1 MLQLSPCIIRSA
13 QEISSA
19 SNRII
24 RAVDDMS
31 NNVSLHGQVNIKI
44 IQPSLAVEIWEQARP
59 NVTGLEFIQLNKTSI
74 GNSSLNTLNTAPT
87 NINRVDTAIY
97 IDPKVL
103 QDSTSRLAM
112 HVYYENKMFDDT
124 TGRYET
130 ISRVVAARLSK
141 NGKPIANL
149 EDGTVTAIFMP
160 FKEYTDVVCGHW
172 NYTKNENAGGWS
184 TEGCV
189 HSVDAGR
196 HICTCNHL
204 TNFAILIDLQPD
216 HSISE
221 DDKLALG
228 IITKIG
234 LLVSIGGLGLTVLS
248 FIIFRNLRKSNGQKT
263 LAYLCIAMLGSA
275 ILFLVGIDRTETY
288 IGCIIVS
295 ALLHYFILAS
305 FMWMLIEGFLQYLRF
320 VKVLG
325 TYIPQFIIKTLI
337 PAWGMP
343 LVPVIVLLSL
353 DYKFYYG
360 GRG

>member
-87 NINRVDTAIY
+87 NINRVDAAIY

-204 TNFAILIDLQPD
+204 TNFAILIVNVAYRLIVVP
-216 HSISE
+216 
-221 DDKLALG
+221 KLYHMFMVVPNLYH
-228 IITKIG
+228 IIMGVPELYHTIMVVPE
-234 LLVSIGGLGLTVLS
+234 LYHM
-248 FIIFRNLRKSNGQKT
+248 FIVVPELYHTIMVVPEL
-263 LAYLCIAMLGSA
+263 YH
-275 ILFLVGIDRTETY
+275 
-288 IGCIIVS
+288 IIMV
-295 ALLHYFILAS
+295 
-305 FMWMLIEGFLQYLRF
+305 
-320 VKVLG
+320 
-325 TYIPQFIIKTLI
+325 
-337 PAWGMP
+337 
-343 LVPVIVLLSL
+343 VPEL
-353 DYKFYYG
+353 
-360 GRG
+360 